1 VSPWV
6 AALQNCAISGII
18 GGNNAKFEGN
28 MENDKSQ
35 LDTDGYYGDEDV
47 DEDEL
52 DLSFLDEDEKKK

>member
-1 VSPWV
+1 
-6 AALQNCAISGII
+6 
-18 GGNNAKFEGN
+18 